1 LDKDAYK
8 PCNGVCSHNNN
19 NNNNKGFE
27 MTVNAETIDTIKKLY
42 GDELE
47 VSKGFKNLEAT
58 LNRLN
63 AKVKAISPAT
73 EEEEEV
79 VFKGKK
85 RMIWSNPEMEEN
97 LYLLKRLLGDE
108 ATYSKMLRDG
118 LALLLKEV
126 VESAKGS
133 ECKK

>member
-1 LDKDAYK
+1 
-8 PCNGVCSHNNN
+8 
-19 NNNNKGFE
+19 